1 MKTDAQR
8 VMQVL
13 LCLQSN
19 ALKFTKDGEVE
30 IIVDVEERG
39 LENYLKVEVRD
50 TGIGISKENQGK
62 LFKMFG
68 FLSDSQ
74 QMNKQ
79 GVGLGL
85 VIAKQICQQFG
96 GDIKVQSEPGV
107 GTTFT
112 YYFKL
117 ESIRESHQ
125 DIQSIEEKD
134 EGFQADSKNL
144 AFEWQPLNYVSQIKY
159 V

>member
-30 IIVDVEERG
+30 IIVNIEKNEEE
-39 LENYLKVEVRD
+39 ENFLSISVRD
-50 TGIGISKENQGK
+50 TGIGISKENQSK
-62 LFKMFG
+62 LFQLFG
-68 FLSDSQ
+68 FLSDSV

-85 VIAKQICQQFG
+85 VIAKQIC
-96 GDIKVQSEPGV
+96 
-107 GTTFT
+107 
-112 YYFKL
+112 
-117 ESIRESHQ
+117 H
-125 DIQSIEEKD
+125 
-134 EGFQADSKNL
+134 
-144 AFEWQPLNYVSQIKY
+144 
-159 V
+159 